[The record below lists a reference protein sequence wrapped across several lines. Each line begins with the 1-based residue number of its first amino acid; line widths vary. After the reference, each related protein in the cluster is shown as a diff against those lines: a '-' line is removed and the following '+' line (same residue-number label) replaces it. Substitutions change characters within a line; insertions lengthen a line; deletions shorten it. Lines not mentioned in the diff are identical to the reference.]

1 MDERDIKDIYSIF
14 VGFTIVILFYGTSF
28 NTIMQIMNILA
39 TTNIL
44 ITSINIPSIH
54 IPLYIKL
61 AIIVLLIPMIIDVY
75 YDMINMSKIVKT
87 QDEELGEILKAFIR
101 ILFILITTCLLYT
114 SPSPRD

>member
-1 MDERDIKDIYSIF
+1 MDERDIKDIYAIF

-54 IPLYIKL
+54 IPFYIE
-61 AIIVLLIPMIIDVY
+61 IVITILLIPMIIDVC

-87 QDEELGEILKAFIR
+87 QDEELGEIMKALIR
-101 ILFILITTCLLYT
+101 ILFILITTLLLIF
-114 SPSPRD
+114 S